1 MSNYQNLPELF
12 FSKAKENLNNQH
24 LLKINNSTN
33 EIDSWTW
40 SNTYSS
46 VNKIYQFINS
56 QNLKKDERI
65 LLVSENRPEWMAADI
80 AIMSNQLIA
89 VPNYI
94 TYTSRDF
101 EHILND
107 SKPKG
112 LIVSNKDLLETVLIA
127 SKKINFELQFIIC
140 FDQFENTSIPNL
152 TFYDDLIEDPS
163 VKPDKYHSIQRK
175 DPASI
180 IYTSG
185 TQGLPKG
192 VILSH
197 GGILS
202 NCEGA
207 YELLQTLKSP
217 DLTFLTWLPLSHSYE
232 HVVQFVTL
240 MMEAKVFYNKS
251 IETLLPTIKVAK
263 PHIMTAVP
271 RFYNNL
277 FAKMQINLKNQSQ
290 FKQNL
295 FNSAISLGT
304 KKLHQQKLSLKEKIL
319 DFLLDKLVRK
329 KVKNNFGGRL
339 EAFVSGGGPLDSRV
353 GEALNALG
361 LKTLQGYGLTE
372 TSPVVSCNPLHKV
385 KVETVGPI
393 FPGVEVKLAEDGEIL
408 VKGENLMLGYWNN
421 QEATNK
427 TIINGWLHT
436 GDIGEFDKEGYLKIT
451 DRKKDII
458 VNAGGD
464 NISPTRVEAKLDIEP
479 EIAQSMLYGD
489 FKNYLVAVI
498 VPDKDF
504 ALNWAKE
511 NGKEQKFE
519 SIVKDDDFNKLMK
532 EVVNRVNKN
541 LSVIEQVRKFILID
555 HEFTI
560 ENSMMT
566 VSMKVRRFAV
576 KDKYQ
581 EDLEKLY

>member
-1 MSNYQNLPELF
+1 MNKYQNLPELF
-12 FSKAKENLNNQH
+12 FSKAKENLKNQH
-24 LLKINNSTN
+24 LLKINNNTN
-33 EIDSWTW
+33 QIESWTW

-46 VNKIYQFINS
+46 VNKIYQFISS
-56 QNLKKDERI
+56 QNLEKNERI

-112 LIVSNKDLLETVLIA
+112 LIVSNKTLLDTVLIA
-127 SKKINFELQFIIC
+127 AKKINFELQFIIC
-140 FDQFENTSIPNL
+140 LDQFENTNIPNL

-163 VKPDKYHSIQRK
+163 IEPNKYQSIQRN

-251 IETLLPTIKVAK
+251 IETLLPTIKIAK

-304 KKLHQQKLSLKEKIL
+304 KKLHQQKLSFNEKIL
-319 DFLLDKLVRK
+319 NFLLDKLVRK

-408 VKGENLMLGYWNN
+408 VRGENLMLGYWNN
-421 QEATNK
+421 PEATNK
-427 TIINGWLHT
+427 TIIDGWLHT
-436 GDIGEFDKEGYLKIT
+436 GDIGEFDREGYLKIT

-458 VNAGGD
+458 VSLGGD
-464 NISPTRVEAKLDIEP
+464 NIAPSKLENLLTLSSDIE
-479 EIAQSMLYGD
+479 QSCVFGEQ
-489 FKNYLVAVI
+489 KNYIA
-498 VPDKDF
+498 
-504 ALNWAKE
+504 ALIILSADSKAT
-511 NGKEQKFE
+511 KEQ
-519 SIVKDDDFNKLMK
+519 IDLY
-532 EVVNRVNKN
+532 
-541 LSVIEQVRKFILID
+541 IEKMNADLTQPEKIKRFHIID
-555 HEFTI
+555 EPFTI
-560 ENSMMT
+560 ENNLMT
-566 VSMKVRRFAV
+566 PTMKVRRHEV
-576 KDKYQ
+576 EKKYS
-581 EDLEKLY
+581 EVINGMF

>member
-1 MSNYQNLPELF
+1 MNNSQNLPSLF
-12 FSKAKENLNNQH
+12 FTKANQNLDKTH
-24 LLKINNSTN
+24 LLKIDPLT
-33 EIDSWTW
+33 
-40 SNTYSS
+40 
-46 VNKIYQFINS
+46 NKIKSWKWSETKDLVLKIHSYLENKNLSNS
-56 QNLKKDERI
+56 ERI

-80 AIMSNQLIA
+80 AIMSSNLIA

-112 LIVSNKDLLETVLIA
+112 LIVSNKDLLNTIITA
-127 SKKINFELQFIIC
+127 AKKIQYEIEFIVC
-140 FDQFENTSIPNL
+140 FDLFENTKLGNL
-152 TFYDDLIEDPS
+152 SFLEDLKIDDNFKKLKKIEG
-163 VKPDKYHSIQRK
+163 IQRS
-175 DPASI
+175 DPACI

-207 YELLQTLKSP
+207 FELLQSLKAP

-232 HVVQFVTL
+232 HVVQFVQI
-240 MMEAKVFYNKS
+240 MMEAKVFYNRS
-251 IETLLPTIKVAK
+251 IDTLLPTIKIAK

-295 FNSAISLGT
+295 FNQTITLGT
-304 KKLHQQKLSLKEKIL
+304 KKLYFQNLSIKEKLIN
-319 DFLLDKLVRK
+319 FILDKLVRK

-339 EAFVSGGGPLDSRV
+339 EAFVSGGGPLDSKV

-372 TSPVVSCNPLHKV
+372 TSPVVSCNPLDKIKV
-385 KVETVGPI
+385 DTVGPI
-393 FPGVEVKLAEDGEIL
+393 FPGVTVKLSEDGEIL

-421 QEATNK
+421 LEATDQ
-427 TIINGWLHT
+427 TIKDGWLHT
-436 GDIGEFDKEGYLKIT
+436 GDIGEFDTDGYLKIT

-458 VNAGGD
+458 VSLGGD
-464 NISPTRVEAKLDIEP
+464 NIAPSKLENLLTLSPDIEQ
-479 EIAQSMLYGD
+479 ACVFG
-489 FKNYLVAVI
+489 
-498 VPDKDF
+498 
-504 ALNWAKE
+504 
-511 NGKEQKFE
+511 EQKNFIAALIILAND
-519 SIVKDDDFNKLMK
+519 SKSTKDDIQNYINRINKDLTQPEK
-532 EVVNRVNKN
+532 IK
-541 LSVIEQVRKFILID
+541 KFSFID
-555 HEFTI
+555 EHFTI
-560 ENSMMT
+560 ENNLMT
-566 VSMKVRRFAV
+566 PTMKVRRHEV
-576 KDKYQ
+576 KKKYSEVIDQ
-581 EDLEKLY
+581 LF

>member
-1 MSNYQNLPELF
+1 MTNYQNLPELF
-12 FSKAKENLNNQH
+12 FLKAKENLKNQH
-24 LLKINNSTN
+24 LLKINNTTN
-33 EIDSWTW
+33 EIESWTW
-40 SNTYSS
+40 SDTLSS
-46 VNKIYQFINS
+46 INKIYQFINS
-56 QNLKKDERI
+56 QNLHKEERV
-65 LLVSENRPEWMAADI
+65 LLVSENRPEWMSADI

-112 LIVSNKDLLETVLIA
+112 LIVSNKILLDTVLIA

-140 FDQFENTSIPNL
+140 FDRFENSTIPNL
-152 TFYDDLIEDPS
+152 SFYDDLIEDS
-163 VKPDKYHSIQRK
+163 SIEPDKYLSIQRN

-192 VILSH
+192 VVLSH

-207 YELLQTLKSP
+207 YELLQTLKGP

-295 FNSAISLGT
+295 FNQAILLGT
-304 KKLHQQKLSLKEKIL
+304 KKLHQQKLSISEKIF

-329 KVKNNFGGRL
+329 KVLNNFGGRL
-339 EAFVSGGGPLDSRV
+339 KAFVSGGGPLDSRV

-421 QEATNK
+421 PEATKK
-427 TIINGWLHT
+427 TIIDGWLHT
-436 GDIGEFDKEGYLKIT
+436 GDIGEFDEEEYLKIT

-458 VNAGGD
+458 VSLGGD
-464 NISPTRVEAKLDIEP
+464 NIAPSKLENLLTLSSDIEQACVFG
-479 EIAQSMLYGD
+479 EQ
-489 FKNYLVAVI
+489 KNYIA
-498 VPDKDF
+498 
-504 ALNWAKE
+504 ALIILSADSKAT
-511 NGKEQKFE
+511 KEQIDLYIEKMN
-519 SIVKDDDFNKLMK
+519 VD
-532 EVVNRVNKN
+532 
-541 LSVIEQVRKFILID
+541 LSQPEKIKRYHIID
-555 HEFTI
+555 EPFTI
-560 ENSMMT
+560 ENNLMT
-566 VSMKVRRFAV
+566 PTMKVRRHEV
-576 KDKYQ
+576 EKKYS
-581 EDLEKLY
+581 EVINGMF

>member
-1 MSNYQNLPELF
+1 MDKYQNLPQLF
-12 FSKAKENLNNQH
+12 FSKAQENFKNQH
-24 LLKINNSTN
+24 LLKINNTTN
-33 EIDSWTW
+33 EIESWTW
-40 SNTYSS
+40 SDTLRS

-56 QNLKKDERI
+56 KKLHKEERV
-65 LLVSENRPEWMAADI
+65 LLVSENRPEWMTADI

-112 LIVSNKDLLETVLIA
+112 LIVSNKNLLDTVLIA

-140 FDQFENTSIPNL
+140 FDRFDNTNIPNL
-152 TFYDDLIEDPS
+152 NFYDDLIEDS
-163 VKPDKYHSIQRK
+163 SIEPDKYLFIQRK
-175 DPASI
+175 DPACI

-192 VILSH
+192 VVLSH

-207 YELLQTLKSP
+207 YELLQTLKGP

-277 FAKMQINLKNQSQ
+277 FAKMQINLKNQPQ

-295 FNSAISLGT
+295 FNQAILLGT
-304 KKLHQQKLSLKEKIL
+304 KKLHQQKLSITEKIF

-329 KVKNNFGGRL
+329 KVLNNFGGRL
-339 EAFVSGGGPLDSRV
+339 KAFVSGGGPLDSRV

-421 QEATNK
+421 PEATKK
-427 TIINGWLHT
+427 TIIDGWLHT
-436 GDIGEFDKEGYLKIT
+436 GDIGEFDEEGYLKIT

-458 VNAGGD
+458 VSLGGD
-464 NISPTRVEAKLDIEP
+464 NIAPSKLENLLTLSSDIEQACVFG
-479 EIAQSMLYGD
+479 EQ
-489 FKNYLVAVI
+489 KNYIAAIIILSA
-498 VPDKDF
+498 DSK
-504 ALNWAKE
+504 AT
-511 NGKEQKFE
+511 KEQIDLYIEKMNT
-519 SIVKDDDFNKLMK
+519 D
-532 EVVNRVNKN
+532 
-541 LSVIEQVRKFILID
+541 LSQPEKIKRYHIID
-555 HEFTI
+555 EPFTI
-560 ENSMMT
+560 ENNLMT
-566 VSMKVRRFAV
+566 PTMKVRRHEV
-576 KDKYQ
+576 EKKYS
-581 EDLEKLY
+581 EVINGMF

>member
-1 MSNYQNLPELF
+1 MNRFQNLPELF
-12 FSKAKENLNNQH
+12 FTKANLNNNNEH
-24 LLKINNSTN
+24 LLKLDDSSKKVKSLKWSDTTN
-33 EIDSWTW
+33 L
-40 SNTYSS
+40 
-46 VNKIYQFINS
+46 VLKIHNF
-56 QNLKKDERI
+56 LEEKKLSDFDRV
-65 LLVSENRPEWMAADI
+65 LLVSENRPEWMASDI
-80 AIMSNQLIA
+80 AIMSSKLIA

-112 LIVSNKDLLETVLIA
+112 LIVSNKDLLDTVLVA
-127 SKKINFELQFIIC
+127 SKKINYELDFILCFEEFDNSNISNLSFLNKINNDFPTEII
-140 FDQFENTSIPNL
+140 
-152 TFYDDLIEDPS
+152 
-163 VKPDKYHSIQRK
+163 KYQSIQRS

-197 GGILS
+197 GGVLS

-207 YELLQTLKSP
+207 YELLQSLKGP

-232 HVVQFVTL
+232 HVVQFVQI
-240 MMEAKVFYNKS
+240 MMEAKVFYNKT
-251 IETLLPTIKVAK
+251 IETLLPTIKIAK

-277 FAKMQINLKNQSQ
+277 FAKMQINLKNQST

-295 FNSAISLGT
+295 FNKTIYLGT
-304 KKLHQQKLSLKEKIL
+304 KYLHGHKFSVGEKIL
-319 DFLLDKLVRK
+319 NVLLEKLVRK

-393 FPGVEVKLAEDGEIL
+393 FPGVEVKLADDGEIL
-408 VKGENLMLGYWNN
+408 VRGENLMLGYWNN
-421 QEATNK
+421 TEATNE
-427 TIINGWLHT
+427 TIKNGWLHT
-436 GDIGEFDKEGYLKIT
+436 GDIGEFDSDGYLKIT

-458 VNAGGD
+458 VSLGGD
-464 NISPTRVEAKLDIEP
+464 NIAPSKIENLLTLSP
-479 EIAQSMLYGD
+479 EIEQTCVFGEQ
-489 FKNYLVAVI
+489 KNYIVALI
-498 VPDKDF
+498 ILSNDSK
-504 ALNWAKE
+504 ASN
-511 NGKEQKFE
+511 
-519 SIVKDDDFNKLMK
+519 DDIQNYINEIND
-532 EVVNRVNKN
+532 N
-541 LSVIEQVRKFILID
+541 LSQPEKIKKFQIID
-555 HEFTI
+555 EPFSI
-560 ENSMMT
+560 ENNLMT
-566 VSMKVRRFAV
+566 PTMKVRRHEV
-576 KDKYQ
+576 EKKYSEVINQ
-581 EDLEKLY
+581 LF

>member
-1 MSNYQNLPELF
+1 MTNYQNLPELF
-12 FSKAKENLNNQH
+12 FLKAKENLKNQH
-24 LLKINNSTN
+24 LLKINNTTN
-33 EIDSWTW
+33 EIESWTW
-40 SNTYSS
+40 SDTLSS
-46 VNKIYQFINS
+46 TNKIYQFINS
-56 QNLKKDERI
+56 QNLHKEERV
-65 LLVSENRPEWMAADI
+65 LLVSENRPEWMSADI

-112 LIVSNKDLLETVLIA
+112 LIVSNKNLLDTVLIA

-140 FDQFENTSIPNL
+140 FDRFENSNIPNL
-152 TFYDDLIEDPS
+152 SFYDDLIEDS
-163 VKPDKYHSIQRK
+163 SIEPDKYLSIQRK

-192 VILSH
+192 VVLSH

-207 YELLQTLKSP
+207 YELLRSLKGP

-295 FNSAISLGT
+295 FNQAILLGT
-304 KKLHQQKLSLKEKIL
+304 KKLHQQKLSISEKIF
-319 DFLLDKLVRK
+319 DFLLDKLVRT
-329 KVKNNFGGRL
+329 KVLNNFGGRL
-339 EAFVSGGGPLDSRV
+339 KAFVSGGGPLDSRV

-421 QEATNK
+421 PEATKK
-427 TIINGWLHT
+427 TIIDGWLHT
-436 GDIGEFDKEGYLKIT
+436 GDIGEFDEEGYLKIT

-458 VNAGGD
+458 VSLGGD
-464 NISPTRVEAKLDIEP
+464 NIAPSKLENLLTLSSDIEQACVFG
-479 EIAQSMLYGD
+479 EQ
-489 FKNYLVAVI
+489 KNYIA
-498 VPDKDF
+498 
-504 ALNWAKE
+504 ALIILSADSKAT
-511 NGKEQKFE
+511 KEQIDLYIEKMN
-519 SIVKDDDFNKLMK
+519 VD
-532 EVVNRVNKN
+532 
-541 LSVIEQVRKFILID
+541 LSQPEKIKRYHIID
-555 HEFTI
+555 EPFTI
-560 ENSMMT
+560 ENNLMT
-566 VSMKVRRFAV
+566 PTMKVRRHEV
-576 KDKYQ
+576 EKKYS
-581 EDLEKLY
+581 EVINGIF